1 MILITYHLS
10 SIEVANMPK
19 KSIAQKIQEHPIII
33 MIAIGFFASVVVI
46 GTTANWDFVSANVFP
61 STTLG
66 LYNKSFWE
74 NILVEAHGFLL
85 DFIMFGV
92 LVFGLDS
99 RRISREKNQK
109 AANRQQ
115 QEKDRMNEEL
125 SDFSALDMPEVNL
138 KKIGNIKRLQRL
150 GIEYFN
156 VTQLTINGCNI
167 KDLVFSSKSCLIGL
181 QLQDGHMNNI
191 KFDDVAMR
199 SSFFTK
205 STIRSCRWNKCDLRR
220 ISLKDSKAKGSKFI
234 ECNMANADLRN
245 ADLTGVQFKNSSM
258 ENIKFDGA
266 ILNRADFRGAKNLN
280 VFDLASAKSIDYI
293 VIDME
298 LLEKLKE
305 LRPDMKAPEFRP
317 LGNRTPTP
325 TA

>member
-1 MILITYHLS
+1 MS
-10 SIEVANMPK
+10 K
-19 KSIAQKIQEHPIII
+19 KSIAQKIQENPVII
-33 MIAIGFFASVVVI
+33 MIAIGFFASIVVI
-46 GTTANWDFVSANVFP
+46 GITANWNFVSANVFP

-85 DFIMFGV
+85 DFIIFGV

-99 RRISREKNQK
+99 RRISREKSQK

-181 QLQDGHMNNI
+181 QLQDGYMNNI
-191 KFDDVAMR
+191 IFDDVAMR

-205 STIRSCRWNKCDLRR
+205 SIIKSCSWNKCDLRK
-220 ISLKDSKAKGSKFI
+220 ISLKDSKVRGSRFI
-234 ECNMANADLRN
+234 ECDMTNADLRN
-245 ADLTGVQFKNSSM
+245 ADLTGVVFKKSSM

-266 ILNRADFRGAKNLN
+266 ILNRADFRDVKNLN
-280 VFDLASAKSIDYI
+280 ICDLASAKSIDYAI
-293 VIDME
+293 MDFT

-305 LRPDMKAPEFRP
+305 LRPDMKAPKFRP